1 MNMFCILV
9 TYTKPI
15 REIEQILAEHR
26 AYLPNGSDAWVFLLS
41 SPQNPKVGGC
51 IIGRFADKESA
62 EAFTQ
67 SDPYY
72 LNNAATYEI
81 IEFSPVLHS
90 PLIKAFVQG

>member
-15 REIEQILAEHR
+15 SEIEQILAEHR
-26 AYLPNGSDAWVFLLS
+26 AYLQKGYDTGVLLLS
-41 SPQNPKVGGC
+41 GPQNPKVGGC